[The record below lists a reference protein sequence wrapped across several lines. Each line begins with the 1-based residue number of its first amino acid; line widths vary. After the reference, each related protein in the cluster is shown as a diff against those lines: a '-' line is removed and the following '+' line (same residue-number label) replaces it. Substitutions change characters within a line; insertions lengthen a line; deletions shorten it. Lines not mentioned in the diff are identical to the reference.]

1 MIQEKEDDIPRLIKF
16 AWDIILSVHPVT
28 KHIFIKDKG
37 FDFTNKST
45 FTSLINQIK
54 QISVSDKTDDLLGQA
69 YEDVIKDIMT
79 GKVLGQFFTPT
90 PIKSLMIDLIN
101 PQLKQDGTME
111 TIFDPA
117 MGTGGFLITS
127 LRHIMKQ
134 AKSKSITVDWNQ
146 VINDGLGGRE
156 AEPDTYQLAVS
167 NMLISGH
174 IMNNLQK
181 GDSIRDPITT
191 KYDIILTNPP
201 FGIRGL
207 KYQDF
212 NHELK
217 NQYLPIKSNN
227 AVSLFLQAIIY
238 MLKINGRCG
247 VVLPDGKELFSKT
260 DHILITIREYLMKCC
275 DLKEVVILPSGLFSY
290 TPIKTCVFY
299 FEKKITESTCLSID
313 IKLKNNK
320 ETKREYTFCKNHM
333 TKSVKF
339 YEWNH
344 TENEKKFLTEVLIE
358 AIANNVYC
366 LNYTEYIEKPATK
379 KLKKNQVKKIT
390 S

>member
-1 MIQEKEDDIPRLIKF
+1 MNIDNFDYPFDQFFDSSCLEQNSSKLLNIIRFSNLIQEKEDDIPRLIKF

-167 NMLISGH
+167 NMLISRWSH
-174 IMNNLQK
+174 
-181 GDSIRDPITT
+181 
-191 KYDIILTNPP
+191 
-201 FGIRGL
+201 
-207 KYQDF
+207 
-212 NHELK
+212 
-217 NQYLPIKSNN
+217 
-227 AVSLFLQAIIY
+227 
-238 MLKINGRCG
+238 
-247 VVLPDGKELFSKT
+247 
-260 DHILITIREYLMKCC
+260 
-275 DLKEVVILPSGLFSY
+275 
-290 TPIKTCVFY
+290 
-299 FEKKITESTCLSID
+299 
-313 IKLKNNK
+313 
-320 ETKREYTFCKNHM
+320 
-333 TKSVKF
+333 
-339 YEWNH
+339 YE
-344 TENEKKFLTEVLIE
+344 
-358 AIANNVYC
+358 
-366 LNYTEYIEKPATK
+366 
-379 KLKKNQVKKIT
+379 
-390 S
+390 